1 VGVGTVGSV
10 GTYTYLYI
18 HLLNTS
24 KFYFNKFT
32 SFGLSRFR
40 TSRLICTF
48 VSLLS
53 ISIGINIKNMIHKKT
68 RTFIPA
74 DLEIKWEN
82 LEPLYKDLVNRPI
95 NSVEDLEHWLH
106 ERSELEAALEED
118 FAWRYIRM
126 TCDTNNEGLL
136 QAFQYFATD
145 IEPQTASY
153 SNELNK
159 KLVASEYLDKLDNAK
174 YYVYLRG
181 VKKSLELF
189 RESNIPVQTQ
199 IQVEQQKY
207 QSISGAMSVHI
218 GDKEYTLEQASVFLK
233 DTDRSKRQE
242 VWEKIT
248 ARRLQEKDKLDELF
262 DHLRTLRHQVAVNAG
277 FDNFRDY
284 MFQALGRFDYTP
296 QDCYAFHEAIE
307 TEIVPILREH
317 AHQRK
322 EALGVSELRPWDMDV
337 NTSGKPALKP
347 FNSGEELIEK
357 TIQCFSNINRYLGER
372 LEIMKDNNLF
382 DVESRKGKAPG
393 GYNYPLSE
401 TGAPF
406 IFMNSANT
414 FRDLTTMVHEGG
426 HAVHTFLTADLELN
440 DFKHCP
446 SEVAELASMSME
458 LISMD
463 NWNVFFDN
471 EEDLKRAKR
480 DQLVDVLKTL
490 PWVAVV
496 DQFQHWIYTN
506 PNHTAQQRTEAWVQI
521 YEPFGAGFADWSGL
535 EVAEANLWQK
545 QLHIFE
551 IPFYYIEYGMAQ
563 LGAIA
568 VWKNYKENPEK
579 ALQQYLDALKLGYT
593 MTIKE
598 IYETAGIKFDFSA
611 GYVKELAAFVKAE
624 IEKL

>member
-1 VGVGTVGSV
+1 
-10 GTYTYLYI
+10 
-18 HLLNTS
+18 
-24 KFYFNKFT
+24 
-32 SFGLSRFR
+32 
-40 TSRLICTF
+40 
-48 VSLLS
+48 
-53 ISIGINIKNMIHKKT
+53 MIHKKT
-68 RTFIPA
+68 RHYIPA
-74 DLEIKWEN
+74 NLDIKWET
-82 LEPLYKDLVNRPI
+82 LEPLFKELTARPI
-95 NSVEDLEHWLH
+95 NSVEELEQWLRD
-106 ERSELEAALEED
+106 RSELEAALEED

-126 TCDTNNEGLL
+126 TCDTTSNELL
-136 QAFQYFATD
+136 QKFQYFATE
-145 IEPQTASY
+145 IEPKIAPY

-159 KLVASEYLDKLDNAK
+159 KLVNSGFADQLPNEK
-174 YYVYLRG
+174 YFIYLRG
-181 VKKSLELF
+181 VKRALELF
-189 RESNIPVQTQ
+189 REENIPILTE

-207 QSISGAMSVHI
+207 QSITGSMSVTI
-218 GDKEYTLEQASVFLK
+218 DNKEFTLEQAAVRMK

-242 VWEKIT
+242 AWEKIT
-248 ARRLQEKDKLDELF
+248 ARRLQDKDQLNDLF
-262 DHLRTLRHQVAVNAG
+262 NHLKGLRHKVALNAG
-277 FDNFRDY
+277 FENFRDY

-296 QDCYAFHEAIE
+296 QDCYAFHEAIQK
-307 TEIVPILREH
+307 EIVPILHEQ
-317 AHQRK
+317 AEKRK
-322 EALGVSELRPWDMDV
+322 TALGLDKLEPWDLDV
-337 NTSGKPALKP
+337 DVSGKPALKP
-347 FNSGEELIEK
+347 FQNGNELIEK
-357 TIQCFSNINRYLGER
+357 SIQCFSNINRYLGER
-372 LEIMKDNNLF
+372 LEIMKDNKLF

-463 NWNVFFDN
+463 NWNVYFDN

-480 DQLVDVLKTL
+480 DQLFDVLKTL

-506 PNHTAQQRTEAWVQI
+506 FDHDNDQRTEAWLQVF
-521 YEPFGAGFADWSGL
+521 EDFGASFADWSTHKD
-535 EVAEANLWQK
+535 AEANLWQK

-551 IPFYYIEYGMAQ
+551 VPFYYIEYGMAQ

-579 ALQQYLDALKLGYT
+579 GLQQYLDALKLGYT
-593 MTIKE
+593 KTIKE

-611 GYVKELAAFVKAE
+611 GYVKELAEFVKSE
-624 IEKL
+624 MDKL

>member
-1 VGVGTVGSV
+1 
-10 GTYTYLYI
+10 
-18 HLLNTS
+18 
-24 KFYFNKFT
+24 
-32 SFGLSRFR
+32 
-40 TSRLICTF
+40 
-48 VSLLS
+48 
-53 ISIGINIKNMIHKKT
+53 MIHKKT
-68 RTFIPA
+68 RKYIPA
-74 DLEIKWEN
+74 DLDIKWET
-82 LEPLYKDLVNRPI
+82 LEPIYKELLERPI
-95 NSVEDLEHWLH
+95 NSAEELEQWLQD
-106 ERSELEAALEED
+106 RSELEAALEED

-126 TCDTNNEGLL
+126 TCDTTNLELL
-136 QAFQYFATD
+136 QSFQYFATE
-145 IEPQTASY
+145 IEPKTAPY
-153 SNELNK
+153 NNDLNK
-159 KLVASEYLDKLDNAK
+159 KLVDSEWIDKLDAEK
-174 YYVYLRG
+174 FYIYLRG
-181 VKKSLELF
+181 VRKALELF
-189 RESNIPVQTQ
+189 REENIPLQTEIQ
-199 IQVEQQKY
+199 IEQQKY
-207 QSISGAMSVHI
+207 QGITGSMSVYI
-218 GDKEYTLEQASVFLK
+218 GDKEFTLEQASALLK

-242 VWEKIT
+242 AWEKVT
-248 ARRLQEKDKLDELF
+248 TRRLQDKDKLNELF
-262 DHLRTLRHQVAVNAG
+262 DHLRSLRHRVAVNAG
-277 FDNFRDY
+277 FENFRDY

-296 QDCYAFHEAIE
+296 QDCYAFHSAIE
-307 TEIVPILREH
+307 TEIVPILREQ
-317 AHQRK
+317 AEKRK
-322 EALGVSELRPWDMDV
+322 EALQLEALKPWDMDV
-337 NTSGKPALKP
+337 DISGKPALKP
-347 FNSGEELIEK
+347 FKDGNDLVEK
-357 TIQCFSNINRYLGER
+357 SIQCFSNINRYLGER
-372 LEIMKDNNLF
+372 LEIMKDNQLF

-463 NWNVFFDN
+463 NWNVYFDN

-480 DQLVDVLKTL
+480 DQLFDVLKTL

-506 PNHTAQQRTEAWVQI
+506 PDHTDQERTDAWIQI
-521 YEPFGAGFADWSGL
+521 YEPFGAGLADWT
-535 EVAEANLWQK
+535 EHPEAEANLWQK

-551 IPFYYIEYGMAQ
+551 VPFYYIEYGMAQ

-579 ALQQYLDALKLGYT
+579 GLQQYLDALKLGYT
-593 MTIKE
+593 KTIKE

-624 IEKL
+624 MDKL